1 MLRAYFDDSGTH
13 SNSDVAVMGG
23 LAGTVA
29 QWEQFEAQW
38 AAKLKNPQPGK
49 PPLRM
54 FHLSACNARDGE
66 FESYNRAEQDLL
78 IRELRQII
86 IDAGLLSVA
95 MAVDKKAWDE
105 LIFGPLRDVLGDAL
119 SPCFENC
126 ISEIV
131 RFATPHPEGDKIAVV
146 FDKGIETERFR
157 RIAEMFTLP
166 PGRPRIVS
174 VNFLR
179 VEDALPLQGADIV
192 ATENYWHAAQWLKLG
207 DAALPRPHLRHFLDN
222 IFGEGLILDRE
233 AIASEVARRGP
244 DGRLLKE
251 RPF

>member
-13 SNSDVAVMGG
+13 ASSDVAVMGG
-23 LAGTVA
+23 LVGTVA
-29 QWEQFEAQW
+29 QWEQFESQW
-38 AAKLKNPQPGK
+38 AAKLNDPQPGK
-49 PPLRM
+49 PALRM

-86 IDAGLLSVA
+86 IDARLTSVA
-95 MAVDKKAWDE
+95 MAVDKKAWDD
-105 LIFGPLRDVLGDAL
+105 LIVGPLHDVLGDAL

-126 ISEIV
+126 IAEVLKI
-131 RFATPHPEGDKIAVV
+131 AGPHPHGDKIALV
-146 FDKGIETERFR
+146 FDKGIETARFR
-157 RIAEMFTLP
+157 DIAEMFTLP
-166 PGRPRIVS
+166 LGRPRIVS

-222 IFGEGLILDRE
+222 MLAECLILDRG
-233 AIASEVARRGP
+233 AIASEIARRGP
-244 DGRLLKE
+244 DGRVLEE
-251 RPF
+251 RSC